1 MEGTAGVCSV
11 TSVIDFMR
19 ALRTA
24 ETRLILLRQ
33 FQLAVSRGQM
43 CKRLIILHKIALM
56 SF

>member
-33 FQLAVSRGQM
+33 FQLAVSRGQI